1 MLRFL
6 QHCVWHRHMVHDD
19 DGVSLVDRCDLADH
33 TPPNTPIP
41 YCSNG
46 SSLLLGLDMVKGGID
61 LLTHVMSMR
70 PLLASMREI
79 RMGKLVYFPERERG
93 TSCHVLTLPRS

>member
-1 MLRFL
+1 
-6 QHCVWHRHMVHDD
+6 
-19 DGVSLVDRCDLADH
+19 
-33 TPPNTPIP
+33 
-41 YCSNG
+41 
-46 SSLLLGLDMVKGGID
+46 MVKGGID